1 MSAASQI
8 YTLNPFLQAF
18 FAEGQL
24 SFCQSRVAQ
33 YQFIGTLPLPLHG
46 NCIYAAVQQLLYI
59 LVSKAYTAECS
70 NKIHAGGFAADLDT
84 VSKKL
89 TQAFDKA
96 MD

>member
-1 MSAASQI
+1 MSVKPQI
-8 YTLNPFLQAF
+8 HTLNSFPQAF
-18 FAEGQL
+18 CAEGQL
-24 SFCQSRVAQ
+24 SFCQSRIAQ
-33 YQFIGTLPLPLHG
+33 YQFIRALPLPLHG

-59 LVSKAYTAECS
+59 LVSKTYTAECS